1 VGLCAS
7 AEERNGRQ
15 FCGGNPIHLPQ
26 HPAQQLTSS
35 LDIRA
40 KNPNIRHLMKFP
52 TLIDS
57 RSCKLVYRNFAAGD
71 VARGASATT
80 RAARVAVAVAV
91 AQTLAG
97 FFR

>member
-1 VGLCAS
+1 
-7 AEERNGRQ
+7 
-15 FCGGNPIHLPQ
+15 
-26 HPAQQLTSS
+26 
-35 LDIRA
+35 
-40 KNPNIRHLMKFP
+40 MKFP